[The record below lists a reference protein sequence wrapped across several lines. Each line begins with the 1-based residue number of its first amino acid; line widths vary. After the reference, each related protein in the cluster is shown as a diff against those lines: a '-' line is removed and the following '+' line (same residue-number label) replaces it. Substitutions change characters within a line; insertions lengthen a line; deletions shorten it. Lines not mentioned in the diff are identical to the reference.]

1 MLLSLVLL
9 NVLSHNCDDIFF
21 KVICDSHDKCLWK
34 NYNCIDTTSTSTSM
48 STPKKLS
55 GKKSSYK
62 YSTTTTTEEP
72 DVSLSKSKKTNTKTT
87 PEDTTSSYSSS
98 TTTRSTSTSSR
109 TSTDTETSQS
119 STSTGKSTSITSTS
133 TSTTKETKLI
143 PPIDSTSDKPSV
155 SFNGSITGKSEKQSS
170 VKDIIIPSAVA
181 GCISF
186 LVVFLVY
193 RRKRNAKDSPD
204 TYLEPV
210 TNNPAYS
217 SPNEENETETDTAL
231 YALAR
236 TRETDENP
244 IYDLS
249 YEQIQT
255 EQPRYEIPEPAYNLA
270 QDIPHN
276 KPVYSTAT
284 QQVITEPEYDLAE
297 DETGYF
303 EVGNQEVNYQLAD

>member
-9 NVLSHNCDDIFF
+9 NVLSHNCDDIYF

-34 NYNCIDTTSTSTSM
+34 NYNCIDTTTISTTTS
-48 STPKKLS
+48 SKSKKLS

-62 YSTTTTTEEP
+62 YSTTTTEEP
-72 DVSLSKSKKTNTKTT
+72 GGSLSNSKTKKTKTKTT
-87 PEDTTSSYSSS
+87 TEDTTSSS
-98 TTTRSTSTSSR
+98 
-109 TSTDTETSQS
+109 TSTDTQTISS
-119 STSTGKSTSITSTS
+119 STST
-133 TSTTKETKLI
+133 TTKASILI
-143 PPIDSTSDKPSV
+143 PPIDSTSDKPSDT
-155 SFNGSITGKSEKQSS
+155 SNGSSIGKSGNQSS
-170 VKDIIIPSAVA
+170 VKDIIIPSVVA

-204 TYLEPV
+204 IYLEPV
-210 TNNPAYS
+210 TKNPAYS
-217 SPNEENETETDTAL
+217 SPNEQNETETNTAL
-231 YALAR
+231 YALAK
-236 TRETDENP
+236 TGENL

-270 QDIPHN
+270 QDIPPN

-303 EVGNQEVNYQLAD
+303 EVGNQ

>member
-9 NVLSHNCDDIFF
+9 NVFSHNCDDIIF

-34 NYNCIDTTSTSTSM
+34 NYNCIDTTTSS
-48 STPKKLS
+48 SKSKKLS

-62 YSTTTTTEEP
+62 YSTTTTTQTEEP
-72 DVSLSKSKKTNTKTT
+72 VGSLSKSKKTKTKNSPDDPLT
-87 PEDTTSSYSSS
+87 P
-98 TTTRSTSTSSR
+98 
-109 TSTDTETSQS
+109 
-119 STSTGKSTSITSTS
+119 TSTS
-133 TSTTKETKLI
+133 TFTQTISSGTSTTTTKETILI
-143 PPIDSTSDKPSV
+143 PPIDSTSDSTSDKPSDT
-155 SFNGSITGKSEKQSS
+155 SNGSSTGSSTGKSGNQSS
-170 VKDIIIPSAVA
+170 VKDIIIPSVVA

-210 TNNPAYS
+210 TKNPAYS
-217 SPNEENETETDTAL
+217 SPDEQNETLNTG
-231 YALAR
+231 
-236 TRETDENP
+236 ENP

-249 YEQIQT
+249 YEEIQNERAT
-255 EQPRYEIPEPAYNLA
+255 YEIPEPAYNLA

-303 EVGNQEVNYQLAD
+303 EVGNQEVN

>member
-9 NVLSHNCDDIFF
+9 NVLSHNCDDIYF

-34 NYNCIDTTSTSTSM
+34 NYNCIDTTTTSSTSTS
-48 STPKKLS
+48 SYTPKKLS

-72 DVSLSKSKKTNTKTT
+72 GGSLSKSKKTKTKTT
-87 PEDTTSSYSSS
+87 PEDTTSSSTTIITSTTSS
-98 TTTRSTSTSSR
+98 TSTTSTDTSTSTSS
-109 TSTDTETSQS
+109 TSTDTETS
-119 STSTGKSTSITSTS
+119 
-133 TSTTKETKLI
+133 TTKATKLI
-143 PPIDSTSDKPSV
+143 PPIDSTSDKPSD
-155 SFNGSITGKSEKQSS
+155 SFNGSITGKSGKQSS

-181 GCISF
+181 GFVSF
-186 LVVFLVY
+186 CVVFLVY

-217 SPNEENETETDTAL
+217 SPNEQNETLNTG
-231 YALAR
+231 
-236 TRETDENP
+236 ENP

-276 KPVYSTAT
+276 KPVYSNAT